1 MGQVTLRRFWRSLIK
16 GVTLDYAPMIQGVA
30 GRDGS
35 EPIAPEDIRAQLDR
49 VLASDIFRS
58 APQLTA
64 FLSYVVE
71 QALAGR
77 ASELK
82 GYTIAVEAFGR
93 PAEFDPQSDPIVRVE
108 AGRLRKALNL
118 YFAAEGVRDPL
129 RITIPVGAYV
139 PNFTRCGF
147 PEQEPAALA
156 VEPAPPA
163 PATARRGRVWA
174 YVALALVLSVAA
186 AFMAWY
192 RGGPAPESSV
202 AMSSADTQTP
212 RPAASSL
219 PEQSASVQPAEPIPA
234 PASLPVVAVVIAG
247 DIVDPAVEDAARLF
261 MRHLVDTMARF
272 DDLLVVKSPGPALR
286 PEEGADYVLTL
297 NTSRAGDN
305 IEGFVR
311 LSAAKDGRVVWTTSG
326 ARSLAAVSDGTELRQ
341 LAQSVAIRL
350 AQPFGILHADL
361 RLATLPPGIACIYQA
376 LNFRR
381 HMKADDHLAA
391 RNCLDAL
398 VARDPDF
405 HPAWSHLALLT
416 ADEYA
421 SGLNARSGS
430 PLDRAL
436 AAAVTAVRLAPA
448 SARAHQALMEA
459 QFLRGMTEE
468 ALKSGR
474 EALTRN
480 PYDPDIMADLGAR
493 YVQLDRAAEGL
504 PLLER
509 AVALSNGRPSW
520 YDVFLYFAA
529 YLTGT
534 NKLADNQASLI
545 KGEETPLALVAR
557 AVASAAA
564 DDRDGLEEA
573 LRMLGQAEP
582 LFALDARLFLT
593 RKGFSSPV
601 IDRILAALGQAGLQ
615 PR

>member
-1 MGQVTLRRFWRSLIK
+1 MTE
-16 GVTLDYAPMIQGVA
+16 GVA

-35 EPIAPEDIRAQLDR
+35 EPVAPEEVRAELDR
-49 VLASDIFRS
+49 ILASDIFRS

-71 QALAGR
+71 QALTGR
-77 ASELK
+77 AGELK

-118 YFAAEGVRDPL
+118 YFAAEGVRDPI

-139 PNFTRCGF
+139 PSFTRHML
-147 PEQEPAALA
+147 PEFESVVTVPEPVQPASPAAGPSRFRFYAAGSAALA
-156 VEPAPPA
+156 AVI
-163 PATARRGRVWA
+163 
-174 YVALALVLSVAA
+174 ALAAWHLAEIGSAPGTAA
-186 AFMAWY
+186 PGTEAQA
-192 RGGPAPESSV
+192 
-202 AMSSADTQTP
+202 P
-212 RPAASSL
+212 RPASSVGA
-219 PEQSASVQPAEPIPA
+219 EQPAAPQPAEPA
-234 PASLPVVAVVIAG
+234 TATVSLPVVSVVVAG
-247 DIVDPAVEDAARLF
+247 DIIDPVIEDATRLF

-272 DDLLVVKSPGPALR
+272 DDLLVVKTPGTAQR

-297 NTSRAGDN
+297 NTARDGDKV
-305 IEGFVR
+305 EGFVR

-326 ARSLAAVSDGTELRQ
+326 ERSLAAVSDGAELRE
-341 LAQSVAIRL
+341 LAQRLAIRL

-361 RLATLPPGIACIYQA
+361 RLATLSPGINCVYQTF
-376 LNFRR
+376 NFRR
-381 HMKADDHLAA
+381 HMKADEHLAA
-391 RNCLDAL
+391 RSCLDAL
-398 VARDPDF
+398 IVRDPEF

-436 AAAVTAVRLAPA
+436 AAAITATRLAPA
-448 SARAHQALMEA
+448 SARAHQAMMEA

-474 EALTRN
+474 EAMTRN

-493 YVQLDRAAEGL
+493 YVQLGRAAEGL

-520 YDVFLYFAA
+520 YDAFLYFAA
-529 YLTGT
+529 YLTGAQ
-534 NKLADNQASLI
+534 KLAEAQAALL
-545 KGEETPLALVAR
+545 KAEETPLALIAR
-557 AVASAAA
+557 AVASASAN
-564 DDRDGLEEA
+564 DRVETEEVLRQLGL
-573 LRMLGQAEP
+573 AEP
-582 LFALDARLFLT
+582 LFALDARLYLA
-593 RKGFSSPV
+593 RKGFSSAV
-601 IDRILAALGQAGLQ
+601 SDRILAAIGQVGLPPQ
-615 PR
+615 

>member
-1 MGQVTLRRFWRSLIK
+1 MTE
-16 GVTLDYAPMIQGVA
+16 GVA
-30 GRDGS
+30 GREGS
-35 EPIAPEDIRAQLDR
+35 ESIAPEDIRAQLDR

-77 ASELK
+77 AGELK

-118 YFAAEGVRDPL
+118 YFAAEGVRDPV

-139 PNFTRCGF
+139 PSFARSGF
-147 PEQEPAALA
+147 PEAEAMPAAAAPARPVPSAAGRSRFWAYTVLLVLAALIAFAAWRLAGPRLEPDAGMPSADVHAPRSAATPAAPDEPASAQP
-156 VEPAPPA
+156 VEP
-163 PATARRGRVWA
+163 
-174 YVALALVLSVAA
+174 VAVS
-186 AFMAWY
+186 
-192 RGGPAPESSV
+192 
-202 AMSSADTQTP
+202 
-212 RPAASSL
+212 
-219 PEQSASVQPAEPIPA
+219 
-234 PASLPVVAVVIAG
+234 ASLPVIAVVIAG

-272 DDLLVVKSPGPALR
+272 DDLLVVKAPGSALR

-297 NTSRAGDN
+297 NTSRAGDK

-326 ARSLAAVSDGTELRQ
+326 ARSLAAVSDGTELRE
-341 LAQSVAIRL
+341 LAQRVAIRL

-361 RLATLPPGIACIYQA
+361 RLATLPPGIGCIYQA

-381 HMKADDHLAA
+381 HMKADEHLSA

-421 SGLNARSGS
+421 SGLNARQGS
-430 PLDRAL
+430 ALDRAL

-459 QFLRGMTEE
+459 QFLRGMTAE

-493 YVQLDRAAEGL
+493 YVQLGLASEGL

-509 AVALSNGRPSW
+509 AAALSNGRPSW
-520 YDVFLYFAA
+520 YDAFLYFAA
-529 YLTGT
+529 YLSGAT
-534 NKLADNQASLI
+534 KLADNQAALL

-564 DDRDGLEEA
+564 GDRVELEEA
-573 LRMLGQAEP
+573 LRLLGQAEP
-582 LFALDARLFLT
+582 LFTLDGRLYLT
-593 RKGFSSPV
+593 RKGFSPV
-601 IDRILAALGQAGLQ
+601 VVNRILATIGEAGLQ